1 MADLSG
7 AEFEAVFHQIL
18 PEPIIRDL
26 AKRLGVVER
35 ERELDIAMFARAMV
49 IGGQTHEG
57 GRQADMLRAYAQ
69 STGTEPARSG
79 FYRRFDA
86 HLDAFSKALLEHG
99 LEQVREET
107 PLLPGILG
115 GVIDWRAADSTTV
128 RLRDSKALKEQYP
141 GTGDYAAIKVHKI
154 YSVGRTLMV
163 DYHFSPAREHDSK
176 HLTIDESWRGH
187 GLLADLG
194 YASLARLRDCER
206 HGVKYVIRLKEG
218 WKPKVDRIARGEVQ
232 GAWMEGSDL
241 DLLLEQEILVLKGK
255 VIDADAWLGSGA
267 NPLPVRIIGVRL
279 PNGRYGFYLTNLP
292 RSTHGP
298 KQVATLY
305 RLRWEIES
313 DNKLDKS
320 CHKLDKV
327 DALTPES
334 VRIVL
339 RAALLASLLVNLI
352 VHRSHVK
359 EGLRSKT
366 KVRTTAP
373 LHPMA
378 LARMLGAGALLIAHA
393 MRPDATDPDRWNRIA
408 RGSQGGARDPN
419 WRHAPSI
426 HDLLRGYTSPGPKRR
441 IVKNLAKTSPS
452 AAT

>member
-1 MADLSG
+1 MAELDG
-7 AEFEAVFHQIL
+7 AEFEAVFHQML
-18 PEPIIRDL
+18 PEPLIRDL

-35 ERELDIAMFARAMV
+35 ERELDVAMFARAMV

-57 GRQADMLRAYAQ
+57 GRQADMLRAYSQ
-69 STGTEPARSG
+69 STGTKPARSG
-79 FYRRFDA
+79 FYRRFDG
-86 HLDAFSKALLEHG
+86 HLDAFSEALLQHG
-99 LEQVREET
+99 LEQARAET
-107 PLLPGILG
+107 ALLPGILG

-128 RLRDSKALKEQYP
+128 RLRDSEVLKTQYP

-154 YSVGRTLMV
+154 FSVGRTLMV

-176 HLTIDESWRGH
+176 HLDIDERWRGY

-218 WKPKVDRIARGEVQ
+218 WKPKIDRIARGEVK
-232 GAWMEGSDL
+232 GTWLEGSDL
-241 DLLLEQEILVLKGK
+241 DVLLEDEVLLLKGK
-255 VIDADAWLGSGA
+255 AIDADAWLGSGDR
-267 NPLPVRIIGVRL
+267 PIQVRVVGVRL
-279 PNGRYGFYLTNLP
+279 PNGSYGFYLTNIP

-298 KQVATLY
+298 KQIATLY

-313 DNKLDKS
+313 DNKLDKA

-334 VRIVL
+334 VHIVL
-339 RAALLASLLVNLI
+339 RAALLASLIVNLI
-352 VHRSHVK
+352 VHRTHVK
-359 EGLRSKT
+359 EGVRART
-366 KVRTTAP
+366 KVRSSPP

-393 MRPDATDPDRWNRIA
+393 MRPDATDPLRWDRIA
-408 RGSQGGARDPN
+408 AGSQGGARDPN
-419 WRHAPSI
+419 WRHAPSV
-426 HDLLRGYTSPGPKRR
+426 HDLLRGYANPGPKPRAS
-441 IVKNLAKTSPS
+441 KKPANAASSS
-452 AAT
+452 AT